1 MNGNFSFYNRDLSW
15 LSFNERV
22 MMEAA
27 SPHVPLMERL
37 KYLSIFSSNLDEFYR
52 VRIPAIQSIY
62 SLNKKIKHE
71 SNLLP
76 SITATINEQQ
86 EKFGQ
91 LLEGTILPQLKSS
104 GIYIV
109 YNEPIPEAV
118 LNDAVNYFFN
128 TIASFIKVTYIDK
141 ADEYFPA
148 NNQLN
153 IVVCLRESGR
163 STIALVNV
171 PSDDIGRFFITKKD
185 DTVYVVFI
193 DDIIEQCLDA
203 IFSQKSVIGSYRI
216 KVTRDAELELMD
228 EFEGDISEKIEQQIH
243 KREFGHATRFLYSP
257 LTPEAIINQLTGSLD
272 LKHANLIRGGNYH
285 NLKDFITLP
294 RFYPEL
300 HYPSTQPLNYT
311 YPGSLLQ
318 AIEGR
323 DIMIHTPYY
332 TYDSVL
338 RFFNEAAIR
347 DDVEEIYTTL
357 YRVASDSKIVNAL
370 ISAAHNGKKVTV
382 FVELKARF
390 DEANNIKWGKR
401 MKAAG
406 IKVIYSIP
414 GLKVHAKIAL
424 IKRKHEQYPLLGLLA
439 TGNLNESTAKF
450 YTDHILLT
458 SNADLLTELEMLFEF
473 LSQQKKKQIK
483 REIEFRHLLVSQF
496 NLQKKFLS
504 LIDNEIANAKKGL
517 PASITIKLN
526 NLEEKVL
533 INRLYEASEAG
544 VEINLIVR
552 SVCCLVP
559 GINGMSDNILVK
571 RIVDRY
577 LEHGR
582 VFIFNNN
589 GNNLVFM
596 GSSDWMN
603 RNIYRRIEVC
613 FPVYDEE
620 LKRIVKDIIDIQL
633 RDNVQAVVLNH
644 NIENTFI
651 SADGM
656 PVRSQR
662 DIAVYLRGK
671 QVLNQ

>member
-318 AIEGR
+318 ALEER

-671 QVLNQ
+671 QVMNQ

>member
-1 MNGNFSFYNRDLSW
+1 
-15 LSFNERV
+15 
-22 MMEAA
+22 
-27 SPHVPLMERL
+27 
-37 KYLSIFSSNLDEFYR
+37 
-52 VRIPAIQSIY
+52 
-62 SLNKKIKHE
+62 
-71 SNLLP
+71 
-76 SITATINEQQ
+76 
-86 EKFGQ
+86 
-91 LLEGTILPQLKSS
+91 
-104 GIYIV
+104 
-109 YNEPIPEAV
+109 
-118 LNDAVNYFFN
+118 
-128 TIASFIKVTYIDK
+128 
-141 ADEYFPA
+141 
-148 NNQLN
+148 
-153 IVVCLRESGR
+153 
-163 STIALVNV
+163 
-171 PSDDIGRFFITKKD
+171 
-185 DTVYVVFI
+185 
-193 DDIIEQCLDA
+193 
-203 IFSQKSVIGSYRI
+203 
-216 KVTRDAELELMD
+216 
-228 EFEGDISEKIEQQIH
+228 
-243 KREFGHATRFLYSP
+243 
-257 LTPEAIINQLTGSLD
+257 
-272 LKHANLIRGGNYH
+272 
-285 NLKDFITLP
+285 
-294 RFYPEL
+294 
-300 HYPSTQPLNYT
+300 
-311 YPGSLLQ
+311 
-318 AIEGR
+318 
-323 DIMIHTPYY
+323 
-332 TYDSVL
+332 
-338 RFFNEAAIR
+338 
-347 DDVEEIYTTL
+347 
-357 YRVASDSKIVNAL
+357 
-370 ISAAHNGKKVTV
+370 
-382 FVELKARF
+382 
-390 DEANNIKWGKR
+390 

-671 QVLNQ
+671 QVMNQ

>member
-1 MNGNFSFYNRDLSW
+1 
-15 LSFNERV
+15 
-22 MMEAA
+22 MEAA

-318 AIEGR
+318 AIEER